1 MNSELLQIIRET
13 GYLTDADLS
22 PQARYDLLTH
32 RFWEV
37 ARELGYNLPAL
48 RRKLWV
54 AAGRPEEDLIQILP
68 EARIEKAARKAG
80 KEKDPRKRIK
90 ETALAIALLY
100 KRGEKSIRAAIDAN
114 LESPE
119 RMRAETGRIRRVL
132 LTQAASW
139 LSVSIPGMYLAGSKA
154 GTLQGPH
161 AKAADA
167 MAVQEFNR
175 FKEVDATIGRHV
187 EEVIAEAEKRRAQAA
202 LAQSRAK
209 VDYSG
214 LKGRVI
220 GHKTIDGKELG
231 LASYIEMLAITTAR
245 NVFNTAV
252 ENAMYSRGNDLARIS
267 REVRAN
273 SCGPCREWAGK
284 IISISGRDAN
294 YPSLQDARD
303 ANIFHPHC
311 IHFLEDLELERYA
324 GTGHY
329 RGGAI

>member
-1 MNSELLQIIRET
+1 MNQELLQLIRET

-22 PQARYDLLTH
+22 PQARYDLLTT
-32 RFWEV
+32 RFWG
-37 ARELGYNLPAL
+37 AAGALGYNVPAL

-54 AAGRPEEDLIQILP
+54 ASGRPEEDLIRILP
-68 EARIEKAARKAG
+68 EARIEKAAKKAE
-80 KEKDPRKRIK
+80 KEKDPRKRIR

-167 MAVQEFNR
+167 MAIQEMNR
-175 FKEVDATIGRHV
+175 FREVDAQISRQI
-187 EEVIAEAEKRRAQAA
+187 EEIISESEKRRVQHA
-202 LAQSRAK
+202 LSQSKSK

-214 LKGRVI
+214 LKGRII

-231 LASYIEMLAITTAR
+231 IADYIQMVAITAAR
-245 NVFNTAV
+245 NSFNEGSINRAV
-252 ENAMYSRGNDLARIS
+252 EQQEDLVLIS
-267 REVRAN
+267 REIRSNTCSV
-273 SCGPCREWAGK
+273 CREWAGK
-284 IISISGRDAN
+284 IVSISGRSKE
-294 YPSLQDARD
+294 YPALDTALEEGLM
-303 ANIFHPHC
+303 HPNC
-311 IHFLEDLELERYA
+311 IHHILPIDYP
-324 GTGHY
+324 GST
-329 RGGAI
+329 